1 MAILDR
7 ITHISFPDMENEALH
22 DLTTGIASGSMSL
35 DELLVQGNISLGECN
50 ANKLEV
56 QIFGLDDVSNK
67 KIKVWQT
74 DLNGENLKNIFE
86 GYVDSCKLD
95 NLGYYRD
102 IVAYDAIYYKGR
114 LNVANWWTAFWLP
127 DQKETAT
134 LKEIRES
141 ICDYL
146 ELTYDKGVTYFN
158 DDFVVTQTVTI
169 SNLSFANMLKMIC
182 ELQCTFPNITRD
194 GHIEFLTL
202 PTIEEAIDISG
213 LYEHE
218 SSTFETYTTELID
231 AVIIYG
237 SGEEGVSSLDDDAK
251 PNNAYTISGNIFT
264 YDLEKDAL
272 KELAVNI
279 FNKVSYISYQP
290 ADITMIQSNI
300 DLHLGDLVKTD
311 KGYSYVFANNLSGS
325 LLVEQEI
332 VAEGDQFLSEVDEQ
346 YNADIQALR
355 KKTEDLTGDTL
366 ANKMV
371 YYTYTN
377 VYKYEVG
384 EDELKVVDITVY
396 TTDITDLIFLSN
408 INLTV
413 TPNKVKKT
421 RTITFTEI
429 DSETKEETEVSKDIS
444 YEDESPVV
452 LYVRYMWEDGTIDYH
467 PVQTYNHS
475 GRYMLPLI
483 YFLQDI
489 PENMTGHFQVMLKCT
504 GGTIL
509 IPKLDLIATVL
520 GQGLDAS
527 DANWNGRIDIYEDLK
542 PIKVSTDITVPKFR
556 ESYGFSY
563 PDTSAS
569 STITE
574 AFKKVIV
581 NTAIKLP
588 GFTEQILDKIVIDN
602 YTFQTTF
609 KKNYEYSKNYI
620 KTENNMFEMQL
631 DYTFSGTSQTID
643 SGYLEVAEINTEQ
656 FSSVESIE
664 VIF

>member
-22 DLTTGIASGSMSL
+22 DLTSGIASGSMSL
-35 DELLVQGNISLGECN
+35 DELLVQGNIALGECN

-56 QIFGLDDVSNK
+56 QIFGLNDVSNK

-74 DLNGENLKNIFE
+74 DLDGENLKNIFE

-146 ELTYDKGVTYFN
+146 ELTYDKDVTYFN
-158 DDFVVTQTVTI
+158 DDFVVTQTATI

-194 GHIEFLTL
+194 GNIEFLTL

-384 EDELKVVDITVY
+384 TDEIKVVDITVY

-489 PENMTGHFQVMLKCT
+489 PKNMTGHFQVMLKCE

-527 DANWNGRIDIYEDLK
+527 DANWNGHIDIYEDLK
-542 PIKVSTDITVPKFR
+542 PIKVSTDITVPKFK

-563 PDTSAS
+563 PDTGAS

-574 AFKKVIV
+574 AFKKVVV

-588 GFTEQILDKIVIDN
+588 GFTEQILDKVVIDN
-602 YTFQTTF
+602 YAFQTMF
-609 KKNYEYSKNYI
+609 KKNYEYSQKYI
-620 KTENNMFEMQL
+620 KTGNDVFEMNL
-631 DYTFSGTSQTID
+631 DYTASGTSQTID
-643 SGYLEVAEINTEQ
+643 SGYMEVVEINTEQ

-664 VIF
+664 VL

>member
-74 DLNGENLKNIFE
+74 DLKGENLKNIFE

-95 NLGYYRD
+95 NLGYYRN

-231 AVIIYG
+231 AIIIYG
-237 SGEEGVSSLDDDAK
+237 SSEEGVSSLDEDAK

-264 YDLEKDAL
+264 YDLDKDAL

-279 FNKVSYISYQP
+279 FNKISYISYQP

-332 VAEGDQFLSEVDEQ
+332 VAEGDQFLSEVDTQ

-384 EDELKVVDITVY
+384 TDEIKVVDITVY

-489 PENMTGHFQVMLKCT
+489 PENMTGHFQVMLKCS

-542 PIKVSTDITVPKFR
+542 PIKISTDITVPKFK

-574 AFKKVIV
+574 TFKKVVV

-609 KKNYEYSKNYI
+609 KKNYEYSQDYI
-620 KTENNMFEMQL
+620 KTDNDVFEMNL
-631 DYTFSGTSQTID
+631 DYTVKGTSQTID
-643 SGYLEVAEINTEQ
+643 SGYLEAVEINTEQ

-664 VIF
+664 VL

>member
-74 DLNGENLKNIFE
+74 DLDGENLKNIFE

-127 DQKETAT
+127 DQQETST

-146 ELTYDKGVTYFN
+146 ELTYDKDVTYFN

-237 SGEEGVSSLDDDAK
+237 SGEEGVSSLDEDAK

-279 FNKVSYISYQP
+279 FNKISYISYQP

-384 EDELKVVDITVY
+384 ADEIKVVDITVY
-396 TTDITDLIFLSN
+396 TTDITDLIFLCN

-489 PENMTGHFQVMLKCT
+489 PENMTGHFQVMLKCE

-574 AFKKVIV
+574 TFKKVIV

-602 YTFQTTF
+602 YTFRTTF
-609 KKNYEYSKNYI
+609 KKNYEYSQKYI
-620 KTENNMFEMQL
+620 KTENDVFEMNL
-631 DYTFSGTSQTID
+631 DYTVKGTSQTID
-643 SGYLEVAEINTEQ
+643 SGYLEAVEINTEQ

-664 VIF
+664 VL

>member
-127 DQKETAT
+127 EQQETAT

-146 ELTYDKGVTYFN
+146 ELTYDKSVTYFN

-237 SGEEGVSSLDDDAK
+237 SGEEGVSSLDDDVK

-272 KELAVNI
+272 KALAVNI
-279 FNKVSYISYQP
+279 FNKISYISYQP

-384 EDELKVVDITVY
+384 TDELKVVDITVY

-429 DSETKEETEVSKDIS
+429 DSETKEDTEVSKDIS

-542 PIKVSTDITVPKFR
+542 PIKVSSDIKVPKFR

-563 PDTSAS
+563 PDTGAS

-574 AFKKVIV
+574 TFKKVIV

-602 YTFQTTF
+602 YTFRTTF

-620 KTENNMFEMQL
+620 KTENDVFEMNL
-631 DYTFSGTSQTID
+631 DYTVKGTSQTID
-643 SGYLEVAEINTEQ
+643 SGYLEAVEINTEQ

-664 VIF
+664 VL

>member
-95 NLGYYRD
+95 NLGYYRY

-127 DQKETAT
+127 EQQETAT

-146 ELTYDKGVTYFN
+146 ELTYDKSVTYFN

-237 SGEEGVSSLDDDAK
+237 SGEEGVSSLDDDVK

-272 KELAVNI
+272 KALAVNI
-279 FNKVSYISYQP
+279 FNKISYISYQP

-366 ANKMV
+366 VNKMV

-384 EDELKVVDITVY
+384 TDELKVVDITVY

-429 DSETKEETEVSKDIS
+429 DSETKEDTEVSKDIS

-542 PIKVSTDITVPKFR
+542 PIKVSSDIKVPKFR

-563 PDTSAS
+563 PDTGAS

-574 AFKKVIV
+574 TFKKVIV

-602 YTFQTTF
+602 YTFRTTF

-620 KTENNMFEMQL
+620 KTENDVFEMNL
-631 DYTFSGTSQTID
+631 DYTVKGTSQTID
-643 SGYLEVAEINTEQ
+643 SGYLEAVEINTEQ

-664 VIF
+664 VL

>member
-74 DLNGENLKNIFE
+74 DLKGENLKNIFE

-114 LNVANWWTAFWLP
+114 LNVANWWTEFWLP

-489 PENMTGHFQVMLKCT
+489 PENMTGHFQVMLKCA

-542 PIKVSTDITVPKFR
+542 PIKVSTDITVPKLR

-563 PDTSAS
+563 PDTGAS

-609 KKNYEYSKNYI
+609 KKNYEYSQKYI
-620 KTENNMFEMQL
+620 KTENDVFEMNL
-631 DYTFSGTSQTID
+631 DYIVKGTSQTID
-643 SGYLEVAEINTEQ
+643 SGYLEAVEINTEQ

-664 VIF
+664 VL